1 MGLRFQKSV
10 KIASGMRLNLGTK
23 SASISVGGKG
33 GRYTINSNGR
43 RTASI
48 GIPGTGISYS
58 KSTNKTNK
66 IDKSAV
72 NPSLNSQKLNNSSG
86 SEKKK
91 NTKWWVW
98 ALVIIFVI
106 GLFGSCSENNSA
118 PAAET
123 TSAVETESI
132 EEPTSAETLT
142 ESAVETASESETPT
156 ETEAETES
164 AATTESIPATPAN
177 PVATPSEAI
186 PVPTES
192 EQPEAVSP
200 APVEPEQPAAT
211 SPAPA
216 PAPAPV
222 PTPAPTAQGTVYWTP
237 SGKSYH
243 TTQGCSSL
251 ARSKTILSGSLDDAL
266 AAGKSDPCDRCH

>member
-10 KIASGMRLNLGTK
+10 KIAPGMRLNLGTK

-91 NTKWWVW
+91 NTK
-98 ALVIIFVI
+98 
-106 GLFGSCSENNSA
+106 
-118 PAAET
+118 
-123 TSAVETESI
+123 
-132 EEPTSAETLT
+132 
-142 ESAVETASESETPT
+142 
-156 ETEAETES
+156 
-164 AATTESIPATPAN
+164 
-177 PVATPSEAI
+177 
-186 PVPTES
+186 
-192 EQPEAVSP
+192 
-200 APVEPEQPAAT
+200 
-211 SPAPA
+211 
-216 PAPAPV
+216 
-222 PTPAPTAQGTVYWTP
+222 
-237 SGKSYH
+237 
-243 TTQGCSSL
+243 
-251 ARSKTILSGSLDDAL
+251 
-266 AAGKSDPCDRCH
+266 